1 MNGFKGI
8 GALPVL
14 LRPGWAGRIAVA
26 TVLATVILTG
36 SALGEDT
43 FLGRLLS
50 GDSPSASTRPS
61 GVDDSTSG
69 DSDAQNAPGP
79 VKMTRPGTFE
89 IHVQGADLR
98 GVLQMLS
105 TQGRKNIIATK
116 EVTGEVTADLYG
128 VTFTEALEAVLKST
142 GFVYVQKDNFIYVYT
157 PEQLAE
163 IHKAQRKVSMEVF
176 HLSYIT
182 AKDAKVLI
190 QPVLSDQGAV
200 ALTPE
205 ASTGIETSDTEAGGN
220 SYATNDV
227 LVVRDYQENLDKV
240 RAIMNRL
247 DVKPDQVL
255 IEATILSAKLTENN
269 YLGIDMNTLAGI
281 DFQTIGSATG
291 TGGIGDM
298 TTGSLTSDSLR
309 GVRAG
314 QIGTDFSGI
323 VPQGG
328 VSIGFL
334 SNDVSFFIR
343 ALETITDVTVLA
355 NPKILVVNKQRGEV
369 MVGNRDGY
377 VTTTITETTATQ
389 TVEFLET
396 GTRLVVRPY
405 VGKDGYVRME
415 LHPEDSIGSV
425 QVQGEL
431 ALPSEE
437 TTEVTSNVMV
447 RDGRTIVIGGLFRE
461 KTTTGRN
468 QIPLLGDVP
477 YLGAAFRG
485 TKDETIRREIIVLIT
500 PHIIKQDAAEE
511 VGEQIKGDVYRYHI
525 GSRKGVQW
533 WARERI
539 AQGYLR
545 QARQAMRAGLSQE
558 ALWNIDKVLSL
569 HPQMIQAIH
578 LKERLTEQAYWA
590 DEYRHSSIQYLIKH
604 IMSHDLG
611 KSYERVIPPKRH
623 RIGKMP
629 KDKKFR
635 DTFGLEKRIMDPLS
649 MPKRP
654 IMTPQKETDSQGSTK
669 EQSRSDTAGTEN
681 EKLTGPV
688 QKEEPE

>member
-8 GALPVL
+8 GA
-14 LRPGWAGRIAVA
+14 RIAVA
-26 TVLATVILTG
+26 AVLVVFI
-36 SALGEDT
+36 SAGVAPGEDT
-43 FLGRLLS
+43 FLGRLFS
-50 GDSPSASTRPS
+50 DGGQTTTTGPAE
-61 GVDDSTSG
+61 GDDSAGAAKPAGEQS
-69 DSDAQNAPGP
+69 GP

-116 EVTGEVTADLYG
+116 EVAGEVTADLYG
-128 VTFTEALEAVLKST
+128 VTFDEALEAVLKST
-142 GFVYVQKDNFIYVYT
+142 GYVYVEKGNFIYVYT
-157 PEQLAE
+157 PEQLQE
-163 IHKAQRKVSMEVF
+163 IRKAQRKVSVEVF
-176 HLSYIT
+176 HLSYVT
-182 AKDAKVLI
+182 AKDAKTLI
-190 QPVLSDQGAV
+190 EPVLSDQGAI

-205 ASTGIETSDTEAGGN
+205 AEMGIETSDTEAGGN
-220 SYATNDV
+220 SYATDDV
-227 LVVRDYQENLDKV
+227 LVVRDYKENIEKV
-240 RAIMNRL
+240 RKIVQRL
-247 DVKPDQVL
+247 DVKPEQVL
-255 IEATILSAKLTENN
+255 IEATILSAKLTEKN

-281 DFQTIGSATG
+281 DFQSIGSATSN
-291 TGGIGDM
+291 GGIGDM
-298 TTGSLTSDSLR
+298 TTGGLESDALR

-314 QIGTDFSGI
+314 QVGTDFSGI
-323 VPQGG
+323 VPEGG

-334 SNDVSFFIR
+334 SNDVSFFVR
-343 ALETITDVTVLA
+343 ALESVTDVTVLA

-377 VTTTITETTATQ
+377 ITTTITETTATQ

-461 KTTTGRN
+461 KTTTSRN
-468 QIPLLGDVP
+468 QIPMLGDVP

-485 TKDETIRREIIVLIT
+485 TKDETTRREIIVLIT
-500 PHIIKQDAAEE
+500 PHIIKQDAAEA
-511 VGEQIKGDVYRYHI
+511 VGEQMKGNVYRYYI

-539 AQGYLR
+539 AQGYMR
-545 QARQAMRAGLSQE
+545 KARKAMRAGRPQE
-558 ALWNIDKVLSL
+558 ALWYVDNALSL
-569 HPQMIQAIH
+569 EPRMIQAVR

-590 DEYRHSSIQYLIKH
+590 DEFRHSSIKYLIKH
-604 IMSHDLG
+604 IMMHDLG
-611 KSYERVIPPKRH
+611 KPYPRVVPPNRP
-623 RIGKMP
+623 RDAGMI
-629 KDKKFR
+629 KDKKVR
-635 DTFGLEKRIMDPLS
+635 DTFGFQKRYVDPLPG
-649 MPKRP
+649 PKRP
-654 IMTPQKETDSQGSTK
+654 DMKPRPQGRTDTPAGKSNNAGQDEAKNTGQMSQSGK
-669 EQSRSDTAGTEN
+669 QE
-681 EKLTGPV
+681 
-688 QKEEPE
+688 